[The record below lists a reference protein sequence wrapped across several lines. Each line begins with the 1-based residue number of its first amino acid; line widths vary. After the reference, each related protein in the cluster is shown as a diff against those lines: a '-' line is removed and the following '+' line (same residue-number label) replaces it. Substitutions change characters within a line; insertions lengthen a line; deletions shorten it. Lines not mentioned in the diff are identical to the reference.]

1 MKLKTK
7 TRKKNTKKPKQQQ
20 RRPHGL
26 SDVIVFN
33 GVSVIPYV

>member
-1 MKLKTK
+1 MKIKTK
-7 TRKKNTKKPKQQQ
+7 TRKKQKQKRKQQ